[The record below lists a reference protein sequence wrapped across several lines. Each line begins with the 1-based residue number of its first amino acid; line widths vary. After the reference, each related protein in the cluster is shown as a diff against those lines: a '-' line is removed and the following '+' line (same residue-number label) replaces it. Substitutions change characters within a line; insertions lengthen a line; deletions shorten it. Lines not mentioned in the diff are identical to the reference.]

1 MKDFQVKDR
10 VHWTRNKETIP
21 GTVIKRTKTRVYV
34 RRDSYDYQQWTFEHD
49 QSCLNPMA
57 NPADYCVVKAD
68 PDGAVLCFTLR
79 NNDQWILMGHKVP
92 MSGNRLKIGWKCLP
106 LLENQVR

>member
-1 MKDFQVKDR
+1 MKNFQVKDR

-34 RRDSYDYQQWTFEHD
+34 RRDSYDYQRWTFEHE
-49 QSCLNPMA
+49 QSC
-57 NPADYCVVKAD
+57 PADYCVVKAD
-68 PDGAVLCFTLR
+68 PDGPVLCFTLR
-79 NNDQWILMGHKVP
+79 SNDQWILMGHKVP

-106 LLENQVR
+106 LLEDQVT